1 MLGKKE
7 PKWEL
12 TEEEGTR
19 NVPGFLG
26 LGTKSLE
33 GTHMRLLVVLYSMH
47 IFNLVLSIK
56 AGHPKVSMFFKV
68 FQCSRKWFPVR
79 MRAALLFTFSNF
91 SICPIL
97 YGSHA
102 PIFQ

>member
-33 GTHMRLLVVLYSMH
+33 GTHMRLLVVLYSME
-47 IFNLVLSIK
+47 IFNLVLLSING
-56 AGHPKVSMFFKV
+56 GHPKVSMFFKV
-68 FQCSRKWFPVR
+68 FPCSRKWFHV
-79 MRAALLFTFSNF
+79 TN
-91 SICPIL
+91 
-97 YGSHA
+97 
-102 PIFQ
+102 